1 MRAMVND
8 GADDARPTRAT
19 LSEVAALA
27 NVSVATVS
35 KVLNGRSGVSDETR
49 ARIESLL
56 EEQNYNRRLS
66 AQSTAPLIEVLCFEI
81 DSPFGGAAVSGIE
94 RIAREHEIGMVVT
107 GAEESHLPSRGWID
121 GVLRRQPLGIILV
134 AALLPEK
141 DLARLRSRGIPIVM
155 MDPYGAPTTDAPAIG
170 SADWNGG
177 FLATQHLIK
186 LGHERIAIITGPED
200 MMASTAR
207 LSGYRAALDAAGIP
221 PRRDYIR
228 PGTFHRDDGV
238 TEGRDLLSSAE
249 PPTAIFASSDLQA
262 LGVYEAARS
271 LGLRVPDDLSVVGY
285 DDLPIARWAGPPL
298 TTVRV
303 PLAEMAEQAMHLVL
317 RLRDEPE
324 LAFSRVDLATSLVVR
339 ESSAAPRA

>member
-1 MRAMVND
+1 MNRMVNEAT
-8 GADDARPTRAT
+8 GNLPATRAT

-49 ARIESLL
+49 SRIESLL
-56 EEQNYNRRLS
+56 EERNYNRRLS

-81 DSPFGGAAVSGIE
+81 DSPFAGAAISGIE
-94 RIAREHEIGMVVT
+94 RAAREQGIGVVVAS
-107 GAEESHLPSRGWID
+107 AEESHLPGPGWVD

-141 DLARLRSRGIPIVM
+141 DLARLRSRAIPIVM
-155 MDPYGAPTTDAPAIG
+155 MDPYGAPATDAPSIG

-177 FLATQHLIK
+177 FLATQHLIQ
-186 LGHERIAIITGPED
+186 LGHKRIAIITGPES

-207 LSGYRAALDAAGIP
+207 LSGYRAALEAAGIGV
-221 PRRDYIR
+221 RRDYIR

-238 TEGRDLLSSAE
+238 IEGRELLSAPE
-249 PPTAIFASSDLQA
+249 PPSAIFASSDLQA

-271 LGLRVPDDLSVVGY
+271 LGLRIPDDLSVVGY
-285 DDLPIARWAGPPL
+285 DDLAIGQWVGPPL
-298 TTVRV
+298 TTIRV

-324 LAFSRVDLATSLVVR
+324 LAFSRVDMATSLVVR
-339 ESSAAPRA
+339 ESSTAPRA

>member
-1 MRAMVND
+1 
-8 GADDARPTRAT
+8 
-19 LSEVAALA
+19 
-27 NVSVATVS
+27 VATVS

-49 ARIESLL
+49 SRIESLL
-56 EEQNYNRRLS
+56 EERNYNRRLS

-81 DSPFGGAAVSGIE
+81 DSPFGGAAISGIE
-94 RIAREHEIGMVVT
+94 RIAREHRIGMVVT
-107 GAEESHLPSRGWID
+107 GAEESHLPARGWID

-141 DLARLRSRGIPIVM
+141 DLARLRSRAIPIVM
-155 MDPYGAPTTDAPAIG
+155 MDPYGAPATDAPAIG
-170 SADWNGG
+170 SADWNGA
-177 FLATQHLIK
+177 FLATQHLVK

-221 PRRDYIR
+221 VRRDYIR

-238 TEGRDLLSSAE
+238 TEGRDLLSSAQ

-271 LGLRVPDDLSVVGY
+271 LGLRIPDDLSVVGY
-285 DDLPIARWAGPPL
+285 DDLPIAQWAGPPL

-324 LAFSRVDLATSLVVR
+324 LAFSRVDMATSLVVR
-339 ESSAAPRA
+339 ESTAPPRA